1 MSGAAPK
8 AETRRRL
15 EIVPAG
21 GVSMETVSALRRAL
35 DRRLGTRS
43 FVGTPLPLYP
53 EWRDG
58 ESGRVRSG
66 ALLDALLA
74 RRAEG
79 GGEDTWVLAVAE
91 EELCAPGHGRVFGEA
106 AVGGGCAVMGLGA
119 LEGEKPDVSTDFL
132 SRAVKEA
139 VHEIGHAAGLEHCA
153 DPGCVMYPSLDI
165 ADTDRKGEGFC
176 ARCRGAFPRTTLD
189 REPKCD

>member
-1 MSGAAPK
+1 MSGADRDP
-8 AETRRRL
+8 ETRRRL

-43 FVGTPLPLYP
+43 SVGTPLPLYP

-58 ESGRVRSG
+58 DTGRVRSG

-74 RRAEG
+74 RPAEG
-79 GGEDTWVLAVAE
+79 EEDAWVLAVAD
-91 EELCAPGHGRVFGEA
+91 EELCAPEHPRVFGEA
-106 AVGGGCAVMGLGA
+106 AVGGGRAVVGLGA

-132 SRAVKEA
+132 SRAVKAA

-153 DPGCVMYPSLDI
+153 DPGCVMYPSRDI

-176 ARCRGAFPRTTLD
+176 ARCRAAFPRTTLD
-189 REPKCD
+189 REPPCD